1 MSRET
6 RRDFL
11 RQTTRTT
18 TDAAIGSVALAA
30 CSPWLGPHAIAADPP
45 RGKIKVGQIGIGH
58 NHASAK
64 MATFRKLSEHC
75 EVVGIV
81 EPDPEWRKKRGNQ
94 SAYRDLTW
102 MTEEQLLNTKG
113 LQAVAVEVDPGDDQL
128 MAITGR
134 CIDAGMHV
142 HLDKPGGESFSAFKK
157 VLDEAERRDLTVQL
171 GYMYRNNPAMQF
183 CFQAVREGWLGE
195 IFEVHSV
202 MNRDQPLSYLKWL
215 SQFRGGTMFIF
226 AGHLIDLVVTIM
238 GKPDRITSYQRQ
250 TQSEVEFYD
259 NGLAVFEYPRAT
271 ATVRTAS
278 LEVGGYQRRQLVVCG
293 DEGTIEIRPLE
304 PPKLRLTLAKP
315 RGSFKKGTQDVTLPS
330 IPGRY
335 DEHLLELARII
346 RGEIENPY
354 PISHE
359 LIVQEALLS
368 ASGYPS
374 E

>member
-1 MSRET
+1 
-6 RRDFL
+6 
-11 RQTTRTT
+11 
-18 TDAAIGSVALAA
+18 
-30 CSPWLGPHAIAADPP
+30 
-45 RGKIKVGQIGIGH
+45 
-58 NHASAK
+58 
-64 MATFRKLSEHC
+64 MATFRKLSEHY

-81 EPDPEWRKKRGNQ
+81 EPDPEWRKKRGDQ

-113 LQAVAVEVDPGDDQL
+113 LQAVAVEVDPGDDRL
-128 MAITGR
+128 MEITGR

-142 HLDKPGGESFSAFKK
+142 HLDKPGGESFRAFKK

-238 GKPDRITSYQRQ
+238 GKPDRIASYQRQ
-250 TQSEVEFYD
+250 SQSEVEFYD

-304 PPKLRLTLAKP
+304 PPKLRLTLEKA
-315 RGSFKKGTQDVTLPS
+315 RGSFQKGTQEVTLPS

-335 DEHLLELARII
+335 DEQLIELARII

-359 LIVQEALLS
+359 LMVQEALLS
-368 ASGYPS
+368 ASGYPP